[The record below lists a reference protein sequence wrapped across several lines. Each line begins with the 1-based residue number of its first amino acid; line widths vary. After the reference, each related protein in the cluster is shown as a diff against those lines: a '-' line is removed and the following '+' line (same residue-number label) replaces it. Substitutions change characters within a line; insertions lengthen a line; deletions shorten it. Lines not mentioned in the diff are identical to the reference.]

1 MHVPDDLTS
10 AAGIAALAAGGVALL
25 ALLLSITLL
34 VKLRRVRAAQTVV
47 LGTSGERDLVTHAE
61 GIEIA
66 FVELRELVESTFA
79 QVQSRLEGDEARI
92 ARGISRTAVIRY
104 DAYNEMSGRQSSSMA
119 LLDEHGTGV
128 VLSSI
133 LHRDQA
139 RLYVKGIREGT
150 PELELSPEEDEAVK
164 TALGRPAGSG
174 GQPAQPAAASAQP
187 AAR

>member
-1 MHVPDDLTS
+1 LTVPDDLTS
-10 AAGIAALAAGGVALL
+10 AAGIAALVAGGIAVIALLL
-25 ALLLSITLL
+25 ALVLL
-34 VKLRRVRAAQTVV
+34 VKLRRIRTAQKVV

-66 FVELRELVESTFA
+66 FVELRELVETTFE
-79 QVQSRLEGDEARI
+79 QVQRRLESDEDRI
-92 ARGISRTAVIRY
+92 TRGISRTAVIRY

-119 LLDEHGTGV
+119 LLDERGTGV

-139 RLYVKGIREGT
+139 RLYVKGVREGT
-150 PELELSPEEDEAVK
+150 PELELSPEEHEAVR
-164 TALGRPAGSG
+164 TALGRPVGNAP
-174 GQPAQPAAASAQP
+174 QVTAAPAQS

>member
-1 MHVPDDLTS
+1 M
-10 AAGIAALAAGGVALL
+10 VALL
-25 ALLLSITLL
+25 LGL
-34 VKLRRVRAAQTVV
+34 VLFAKLRKLRGAQTVV

-119 LLDEHGTGV
+119 LLDEQGTGV

-139 RLYVKGIREGT
+139 RLYVKGVRDGS
-150 PELELSPEEDEAVK
+150 PEVELSPEEDEAVK
-164 TALGRPAGSG
+164 AALDRRPGPVAREAS
-174 GQPAQPAAASAQP
+174 PAASAR
-187 AAR
+187 AASG